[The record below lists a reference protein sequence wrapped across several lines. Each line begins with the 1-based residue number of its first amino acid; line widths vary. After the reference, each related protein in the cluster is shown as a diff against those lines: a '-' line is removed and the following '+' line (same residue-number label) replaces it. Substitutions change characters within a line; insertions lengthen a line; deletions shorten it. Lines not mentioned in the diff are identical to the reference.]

1 MKLPSKHLRPNWL
14 PRIENEAVFRMIE
27 AGGYRAYG
35 VGGCVRD
42 ILLQGGARDVDIA
55 TDATPQE
62 VMRLAEGA
70 GLRVVPTGIEHGT
83 VTVVSNG
90 IGHEVTTFRRDVA
103 TDGRRA
109 VVAYTTRIEEDAA
122 RRDFTMNALY
132 ATLDGEVIDPLG
144 GLPDLMARRVRFVGD
159 AAARIAEDRL
169 RILRFFRFTATH
181 GNPALGIDA
190 EGLAAC
196 AAGAEGVEHLS
207 RERVGQEMMRL
218 LHADDPAP
226 VVAAMAAAGVLARVL
241 PGADATALP
250 ALVHLE
256 QTYDILPDGCRR
268 LAVMG
273 GEDAAGRLRL
283 SKDEAGSLAK
293 LREGAQSGLTLRA
306 LGFRYR
312 HQARDVA
319 LVRAALTGESLPK
332 GWRLAID
339 RGTRH
344 HTAPVVARDLMPGL
358 SGAALGAR
366 LRELEDRWLASDL
379 RLTKAELLG

>member
-42 ILLQGGARDVDIA
+42 ILLEGGARDVDIA

-90 IGHEVTTFRRDVA
+90 VGHEVTTFRRDVA

-144 GLPDLMARRVRFVGD
+144 GLPDLLARRVRFVGD

-181 GNPALGIDA
+181 GDPALGIDA

-226 VVAAMAAAGVLARVL
+226 VVAAMAAAGVLDRVL
-241 PGADATALP
+241 PGADATVLP

-283 SKDEAGSLAK
+283 SKDEAGSVAK
-293 LREGAQSGLTLRA
+293 LRAGAQSGLTLRG
-306 LGFRYR
+306 LGFKYR
-312 HQARDVA
+312 HNAKDVA
-319 LVRAALTGESLPK
+319 LVRAVLTGEPLPK
-332 GWRLAID
+332 GWRLTID
-339 RGTRH
+339 RGKNLGF
-344 HTAPVVARDLMPGL
+344 PVVAHDLMPGL
-358 SGAALGAR
+358 TGAALGAR
-366 LRELEDRWLASDL
+366 LRELEERWLASDL